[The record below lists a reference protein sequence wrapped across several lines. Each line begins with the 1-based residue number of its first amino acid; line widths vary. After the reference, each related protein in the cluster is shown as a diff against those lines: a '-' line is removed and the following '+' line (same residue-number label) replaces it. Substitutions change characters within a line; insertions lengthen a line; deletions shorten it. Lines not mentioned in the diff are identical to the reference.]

1 MTLTKLVTEIKTIF
15 ETNKSNK
22 LDEINNKLQE
32 YSGDD
37 WKTNLKYDPSRYT
50 RNSVFKD
57 DNCQIMIMC
66 WPPNY
71 VSPIHDHNN
80 SECYNKLLDGSII
93 EKKFKI
99 KNNDFT
105 LLEESKIE
113 KNDIIRINDEIGLHQ
128 RFNFD
133 SKNYAVTLHLYV
145 PAYDSTFIYK
155 RESGHIKKIKVNLS
169 TE

>member
-1 MTLTKLVTEIKTIF
+1 M
-15 ETNKSNK
+15 
-22 LDEINNKLQE
+22 DEINNKLQE

-66 WPPNY
+66 WPPDY

-128 RFNFD
+128 IFNFD
-133 SKNYAVTLHLYV
+133 SKNKLLPYIYMFLLMILLL
-145 PAYDSTFIYK
+145 FIK
-155 RESGHIKKIKVNLS
+155 ENQVILKNKS
-169 TE
+169 